1 MGVKDQGEKAIRFKK
16 KKRNVKRMRKRN
28 NEQVPE
34 GCLQSEG
41 GKVGENIEFG

>member
-1 MGVKDQGEKAIRFKK
+1 
-16 KKRNVKRMRKRN
+16 MRKRN

-41 GKVGENIEFG
+41 GKVGDNIKFGQLGTFV